1 MPMQGV
7 NHALAAL
14 YDGRDLRTLPLQP
27 GLIRNLIGEG
37 ILHPYVQQ
45 FNPTVPGTPRL
56 LADRIVNYRTVLM
69 KHARTHIPPWRGR
82 GYFLIQGDQVTPKI
96 ANWHEALDVNA
107 AEAVYERNGESVTV
121 RLEHVIED

>member
-37 ILHPYVQQ
+37 ILHPHVQQ
-45 FNPTVPGTPRL
+45 FNPIFILAVDMSRRGVPHALSSAGTL
-56 LADRIVNYRTVLM
+56 LASLNDEGAM
-69 KHARTHIPPWRGR
+69 
-82 GYFLIQGDQVTPKI
+82 
-96 ANWHEALDVNA
+96 
-107 AEAVYERNGESVTV
+107 
-121 RLEHVIED
+121 